1 MFAKRAAEE
10 HGIPTSTLCDRINGK
25 VVHEK
30 TPGPKPYL
38 SEYEETELCN
48 FHKVCTD
55 VGYGKTSEDVRL
67 AFGEIKAKK
76 VLINLGQVRLT
87 SSRGLA
93 TLLSLM
99 LEGEEEGLVFALC
112 EVSEPCMIILNT
124 MNIMEYIEGVEIL
137 DTVEDAIKWLNEHN

>member
-1 MFAKRAAEE
+1 MSNSKSFGKNVAIEN
-10 HGIPTSTLCDRINGK
+10 NG
-25 VVHEK
+25 EIDSL
-30 TPGPKPYL
+30 YISNNL
-38 SEYEETELCN
+38 
-48 FHKVCTD
+48 D
-55 VGYGKTSEDVRL
+55 GKTSEDVRL

>member
-1 MFAKRAAEE
+1 MSKSKLF
-10 HGIPTSTLCDRINGK
+10 GK
-25 VVHEK
+25 NVALERNDEIDSL
-30 TPGPKPYL
+30 YISNNL
-38 SEYEETELCN
+38 
-48 FHKVCTD
+48 D
-55 VGYGKTSEDVRL
+55 GKTSEDVRL
-67 AFGEIKAKK
+67 AFGEIKKEK

-99 LEGEEEGLVFALC
+99 LEGEEEGVIFALC

-137 DTVEDAIKWLNEHN
+137 DTTENAMKWLSEQG

>member
-1 MFAKRAAEE
+1 MSKSKLF
-10 HGIPTSTLCDRINGK
+10 GK
-25 VVHEK
+25 NVALERNDEIDSL
-30 TPGPKPYL
+30 YISNNL
-38 SEYEETELCN
+38 
-48 FHKVCTD
+48 D
-55 VGYGKTSEDVRL
+55 GKTSEDVRL
-67 AFGEIKAKK
+67 AFGEIKKEK

-99 LEGEEEGLVFALC
+99 LEGEEEGVIFALC

-137 DTVEDAIKWLNEHN
+137 DTTEDAIKWLSEKD

>member
-1 MFAKRAAEE
+1 MSNSKSFGKNVAIE
-10 HGIPTSTLCDRINGK
+10 SNG
-25 VVHEK
+25 EIDSL
-30 TPGPKPYL
+30 YISNNL
-38 SEYEETELCN
+38 
-48 FHKVCTD
+48 D
-55 VGYGKTSEDVRL
+55 GKTSEDVRL

>member
-1 MFAKRAAEE
+1 MSDKKSF
-10 HGIPTSTLCDRINGK
+10 GK
-25 VVHEK
+25 NVALESNDEIDSL
-30 TPGPKPYL
+30 YISNNL
-38 SEYEETELCN
+38 
-48 FHKVCTD
+48 D
-55 VGYGKTSEDVRL
+55 GKTSEDVRL
-67 AFGEIKAKK
+67 AFGEIKTEK

-99 LEGEEEGLVFALC
+99 LEGEEEGLIFALC

-137 DTVEDAIKWLNEHN
+137 DTAEDAIKWLNEQI

>member
-1 MFAKRAAEE
+1 MSKSKSFGKNVVLES
-10 HGIPTSTLCDRINGK
+10 HGEIDSLYISNNLD
-25 VVHEK
+25 
-30 TPGPKPYL
+30 
-38 SEYEETELCN
+38 
-48 FHKVCTD
+48 
-55 VGYGKTSEDVRL
+55 GKTSEDVRL
-67 AFGEIKAKK
+67 AFGEIKKEK

-99 LEGEEEGLVFALC
+99 LEGEEEGVIFALC

-137 DTVEDAIKWLNEHN
+137 DTTENAMKWLSEQG

>member
-1 MFAKRAAEE
+1 MSNSKSFGKNVAIEN
-10 HGIPTSTLCDRINGK
+10 NG
-25 VVHEK
+25 EIDSL
-30 TPGPKPYL
+30 YISNNL
-38 SEYEETELCN
+38 
-48 FHKVCTD
+48 D
-55 VGYGKTSEDVRL
+55 GKTSEDVRL

-137 DTVEDAIKWLNEHN
+137 DTVEDAIKWLNEYN

>member
-1 MFAKRAAEE
+1 MSE
-10 HGIPTSTLCDRINGK
+10 GK
-25 VVHEK
+25 SFGKNVVLK
-30 TPGPKPYL
+30 SDGDIDILYISNNL
-38 SEYEETELCN
+38 
-48 FHKVCTD
+48 D
-55 VGYGKTSEDVRL
+55 GKTSEDVRL
-67 AFGEIKAKK
+67 AFSEINAEK

-99 LEGEEEGLVFALC
+99 LEGEEEGLIFALC

-137 DTVEDAIKWLNEHN
+137 DTAEVAFKWLSEQN

>member
-1 MFAKRAAEE
+1 MSKSKSFGKNVVLES
-10 HGIPTSTLCDRINGK
+10 HGEIDSLYISNNLD
-25 VVHEK
+25 
-30 TPGPKPYL
+30 
-38 SEYEETELCN
+38 
-48 FHKVCTD
+48 
-55 VGYGKTSEDVRL
+55 GKTSEDVRL
-67 AFGEIKAKK
+67 AFGEIKKEK

-99 LEGEEEGLVFALC
+99 LEGEEEGVIFALC

-137 DTVEDAIKWLNEHN
+137 DTTEDAIKWLSEKD

>member
-1 MFAKRAAEE
+1 MSKSKSFGKNVVLES
-10 HGIPTSTLCDRINGK
+10 HGEIDSLYISNNLD
-25 VVHEK
+25 
-30 TPGPKPYL
+30 
-38 SEYEETELCN
+38 
-48 FHKVCTD
+48 
-55 VGYGKTSEDVRL
+55 GKTSEDVRL
-67 AFGEIKAKK
+67 AFGEIKKEK

-99 LEGEEEGLVFALC
+99 LEGEEEGVIFALC

-137 DTVEDAIKWLNEHN
+137 DTTENAMKWLQCCKGCSCNSH

>member
-1 MFAKRAAEE
+1 MSNSKSFGKNVAIEN
-10 HGIPTSTLCDRINGK
+10 NG
-25 VVHEK
+25 EIDSL
-30 TPGPKPYL
+30 YISNNL
-38 SEYEETELCN
+38 
-48 FHKVCTD
+48 D
-55 VGYGKTSEDVRL
+55 GKTSEDVRL
-67 AFGEIKAKK
+67 AFGEIQAKK

-99 LEGEEEGLVFALC
+99 LEGEEEGFVFALC

-137 DTVEDAIKWLNEHN
+137 DTAEDAIKWLNEHN

>member
-1 MFAKRAAEE
+1 MSKSKSFGKNVVLES
-10 HGIPTSTLCDRINGK
+10 HGGIDSLYISNNLD
-25 VVHEK
+25 
-30 TPGPKPYL
+30 
-38 SEYEETELCN
+38 
-48 FHKVCTD
+48 
-55 VGYGKTSEDVRL
+55 GKTSEDVRL
-67 AFGEIKAKK
+67 AFGEIKKEK

-99 LEGEEEGLVFALC
+99 LEGEEEGVIFALC

-137 DTVEDAIKWLNEHN
+137 DTTENAMKWLSEQG

>member
-1 MFAKRAAEE
+1 MSNSKSFGENVAIE
-10 HGIPTSTLCDRINGK
+10 SNG
-25 VVHEK
+25 EIDSL
-30 TPGPKPYL
+30 YISNNL
-38 SEYEETELCN
+38 
-48 FHKVCTD
+48 D
-55 VGYGKTSEDVRL
+55 GKTSEDVRL

>member
-1 MFAKRAAEE
+1 MSE
-10 HGIPTSTLCDRINGK
+10 GK
-25 VVHEK
+25 SFGKNVVLK
-30 TPGPKPYL
+30 SDGDIDILYISNNL
-38 SEYEETELCN
+38 
-48 FHKVCTD
+48 D
-55 VGYGKTSEDVRL
+55 GKTSEDVRL

-99 LEGEEEGLVFALC
+99 LEGEEEGFVFALC